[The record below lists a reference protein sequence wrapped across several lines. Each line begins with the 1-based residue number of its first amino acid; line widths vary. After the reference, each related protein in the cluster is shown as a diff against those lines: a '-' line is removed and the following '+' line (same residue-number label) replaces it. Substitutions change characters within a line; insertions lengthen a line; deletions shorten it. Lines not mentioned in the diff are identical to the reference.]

1 MLNNKQQLFFPAV
14 LIKFWIC
21 LVQGLTDF
29 QDTVYD
35 EFVAK
40 LKAAVEKNMV
50 LGNGLEAGINQ
61 VRIASVGSGGLL
73 SQKILS
79 KSSLSNTFL
88 VNDSINLSSF
98 IWCHIW
104 NAAAPYLTP

>member
-1 MLNNKQQLFFPAV
+1 MLNNEQQLFFPTV
-14 LIKFWIC
+14 LIKFWIS

-35 EFVAK
+35 EFVTK

-61 VRIASVGSGGLL
+61 VRIHERQQSEFKLDIEQPS
-73 SQKILS
+73 
-79 KSSLSNTFL
+79 
-88 VNDSINLSSF
+88 
-98 IWCHIW
+98 
-104 NAAAPYLTP
+104 